1 MYGCMLKRRKTG
13 IYTFLCGGKIN
24 ERQTHAHKK
33 TRKHTHTHTKMTKF
47 NSDVVLNDMFLSLY
61 LLWIV
66 DVYYSR
72 FLKVVTNL
80 LSGSAVENLFV
91 LT

>member
-1 MYGCMLKRRKTG
+1 
-13 IYTFLCGGKIN
+13 
-24 ERQTHAHKK
+24 
-33 TRKHTHTHTKMTKF
+33 MTKF

-66 DVYYSR
+66 EVYYSR

-80 LSGSAVENLFV
+80 LSGSAVVKSIHTYLMVKYYSN
-91 LT
+91 